1 MIQFPVHLVTRPS
14 YTHLR
19 SLLTVCSVA
28 AGCFFNL
35 MDDLS
40 IDCFRTKKMSQPLRI
55 RGGLGIVMSD
65 W

>member
-1 MIQFPVHLVTRPS
+1 
-14 YTHLR
+14 
-19 SLLTVCSVA
+19 
-28 AGCFFNL
+28 